1 MTLSHFA
8 SPIGQ
13 TGYQDNQGA
22 LPRATGLSAQA
33 GSKRLIQ
40 GYGQEARGERR
51 DRERQG
57 GKIDSL
63 RFHQRGP
70 LQVNGDLLDRNM
82 GVLSIDVD
90 SSTPRKE
97 LVEKL
102 SLIEGVFLVQTHVGS
117 LVGIMFFYEDD
128 KSLERRVGLISKV
141 ADARGAKF
149 TRIPFPKSSVSL
161 SKTDWRIVS
170 TQKRNLKSYG
180 EISKEL
186 RLSTR
191 TVRRRMVRM
200 VAGGAVFTFPSANA
214 EVIREAIMVDLVVE
228 YESPKTRHQV
238 DKKLLE
244 LLDPY
249 YIFAGI
255 WESHS
260 LYSMIIPS
268 FPTSREILDAVRR
281 VSGTK
286 SARIELVEDR
296 YEFYDRLNE
305 VLERK
310 LTALQI
316 VH

>member
-1 MTLSHFA
+1 LDKLDIKIIRELYMGQ
-8 SPIGQ
+8 PISLLRRG
-13 TGYQDNQGA
+13 
-22 LPRATGLSAQA
+22 PRDSFRAMGRKLGVSDRTA
-33 GSKRLIQ
+33 
-40 GYGQEARGERR
+40 
-51 DRERQG
+51 RERVEKLTRSG
-57 GKIDSL
+57 LIRG
-63 RFHQRGP
+63 GP
-70 LQVNGDLLDRNM
+70 LQVNANLLGVNM
-82 GVLSIDVD
+82 GVLSIDVE
-90 SSTPRKE
+90 SATPRKE

-102 SLIEGVFLVQTHVGS
+102 SLVDGVFLVQTHVGS
-117 LVGIMFFYEDD
+117 LVGIMFCYEDG

-149 TRIPFPKSSVSL
+149 TRIPFPKSGVSL

-170 TQKRNLKSYG
+170 TQKRKVKSYA

-200 VAGGAVFTFPSANA
+200 VKGGAVFTFPSSNVDAL
-214 EVIREAIMVDLVVE
+214 REAIMVDLLVE
-228 YESPKTRHQV
+228 YDSPGTRQHV
-238 DKKLLE
+238 DRKLLE

-260 LYSMIIPS
+260 VYSMIIPS